1 MQPDAPSPDEPQ
13 VRPRDLFLAFAAL
26 TLHSF
31 GGALFWS
38 RRMLIEKRR
47 WLSEQEF
54 VEILAVAQLLP
65 GANGTNLAA
74 VVGYRFA
81 GLPGALAAMAGF
93 MGPPLLV
100 IGAIGV
106 VYYGYADLTYVQ
118 QALKGMA
125 AVAVGLVI
133 AMGAKIARVLGVR
146 WLPWTLAILTFVAIG
161 LLRWPLLVVVAVLA
175 PLAIAAAWKGHF

>member
-1 MQPDAPSPDEPQ
+1 MEPDPPPDAPQ
-13 VRPRDLFLAFAAL
+13 VAPRDLFLAFAAL

-93 MGPPLLV
+93 MLPPLLV

-106 VYYGYADLTYVQ
+106 VYYWYADLTYVQ

-133 AMGAKIARVLGVR
+133 AMGAKIARVMGTR

-161 LLRWPLLVVVAVLA
+161 LARWPLLAVVGVLA
-175 PLAIAAAWKGHF
+175 PLAIAAAWKGRI